1 MVRRKEK
8 NYFAISYQN
17 LIRILIRQKIQTAI
31 FCFESWVVD
40 TYFGDSDLAKV
51 LQLGNY
57 GPTSSNASS
66 DVIDTKADSM
76 DNTQILPER
85 SSREQ

>member
-1 MVRRKEK
+1 MK
-8 NYFAISYQN
+8 I
-17 LIRILIRQKIQTAI
+17 LIRILISQTIQNCTFFI
-31 FCFESWVVD
+31 FIFQSWVVD

>member
-1 MVRRKEK
+1 MK
-8 NYFAISYQN
+8 I
-17 LIRILIRQKIQTAI
+17 LIRILISQSNNPKLYHFFI
-31 FCFESWVVD
+31 FIFQSWVVD